1 MKKILLV
8 TTRYP
13 YPAFGGD
20 KNRFIGIAK
29 SLADKN
35 QVDIVCL
42 SNKDH
47 NEKNFNNFFNNI
59 KIFKINIFIRILYSF
74 FFLLKMKPMQI
85 GFYYSKKMKEYINN
99 ISSNYNSIIFHGIR
113 SAQYYPK
120 LYGGKSVLEMTDLM
134 SLNFKIISNAMPA
147 YNFFKY
153 IYIIES
159 FLIKKYENYISDYFN
174 KIILISKNDLNLSMN
189 VRFKKKII
197 IVKSGVI
204 FKEKIFKYN
213 KKNFKII
220 FIGNIQ
226 YYPNKLACYNF
237 SKLVLPIL
245 SKKIPNIE
253 FHIIGKINY
262 FDKLILGLNKNIK
275 IHGPIDNI
283 NKILKYSIC
292 GINNVNIGTGFQTK
306 VLTYMS
312 YGLPVLSVN
321 NYETKNN
328 FINNKEILYY
338 NDNDNDQ
345 LIKKILLLKN
355 NKKISEN
362 ISINSI
368 IAIKKNFDWKKNTI
382 KYTNLI

>member
-1 MKKILLV
+1 
-8 TTRYP
+8 
-13 YPAFGGD
+13 
-20 KNRFIGIAK
+20 
-29 SLADKN
+29 
-35 QVDIVCL
+35 
-42 SNKDH
+42 
-47 NEKNFNNFFNNI
+47 
-59 KIFKINIFIRILYSF
+59 
-74 FFLLKMKPMQI
+74 
-85 GFYYSKKMKEYINN
+85 
-99 ISSNYNSIIFHGIR
+99 
-113 SAQYYPK
+113 
-120 LYGGKSVLEMTDLM
+120 
-134 SLNFKIISNAMPA
+134 
-147 YNFFKY
+147 
-153 IYIIES
+153 
-159 FLIKKYENYISDYFN
+159 
-174 KIILISKNDLNLSMN
+174 
-189 VRFKKKII
+189 
-197 IVKSGVI
+197 VKSGVI

-237 SKLVLPIL
+237 SKRVLPIL
-245 SKKIPNIE
+245 SEKIPNIE

-283 NKILKYSIC
+283 NKILKNSIC

-338 NDNDNDQ
+338 NDNDNNQ

-368 IAIKKNFDWKKNTI
+368 IAIKKKFDWKKNTI
-382 KYTNLI
+382 KYTNFI

>member
-35 QVDIVCL
+35 QVDIVCF

-47 NEKNFNNFFNNI
+47 NEKHSNYFFNNI

-99 ISSNYNSIIFHGIR
+99 IGSNYNSIVFHGIR
-113 SAQYYPK
+113 SAQYCPK
-120 LYGGKSVLEMTDLM
+120 LYKGKSVLEMTDLM
-134 SLNFKIISNAMPA
+134 SLNFKIISNAMPF

-174 KIILISKNDLNLSMN
+174 KIILISKNDLNLSRN

-204 FKEKIFKYN
+204 FKEKIFEYN

-226 YYPNKLACYNF
+226 YYPNKLACHNF
-237 SKLVLPIL
+237 SKRVLPIL

-338 NDNDNDQ
+338 NDNDQ

-368 IAIKKNFDWKKNTI
+368 IAIKKKFDWKKNTI

>member
-47 NEKNFNNFFNNI
+47 NEKNFNYFFNNI

-99 ISSNYNSIIFHGIR
+99 IGSNYNSIIFHGIR

-134 SLNFKIISNAMPA
+134 SLNFKIISKAMPF

-174 KIILISKNDLNLSMN
+174 KIILISKNDLNLSRN

-213 KKNFKII
+213 KKNLKII

-237 SKLVLPIL
+237 SKRVLPIL

-338 NDNDNDQ
+338 NDNDQ

-368 IAIKKNFDWKKNTI
+368 IAIKKKFDWKKNTI